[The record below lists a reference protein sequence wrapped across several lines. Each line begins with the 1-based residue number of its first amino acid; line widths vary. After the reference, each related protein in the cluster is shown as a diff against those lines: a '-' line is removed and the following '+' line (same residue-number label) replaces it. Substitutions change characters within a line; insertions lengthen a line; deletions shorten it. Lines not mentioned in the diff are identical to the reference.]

1 MTSITVLL
9 EFDFNNC
16 VQIVK
21 KHGRYL
27 SMLLT
32 RDLQK
37 SYLYFKFCLFY
48 VDQRNF
54 IKFSLLMRANNG
66 GKYCRLLKG

>member
-21 KHGRYL
+21 KTRTL
-27 SMLLT
+27 S
-32 RDLQK
+32 
-37 SYLYFKFCLFY
+37 FY
-48 VDQRNF
+48 VID
-54 IKFSLLMRANNG
+54 
-66 GKYCRLLKG
+66 